1 MLKQNIFSL
10 LGYPLI
16 EPIEG
21 GNTHSVIRCSFV
33 VQRRQGWETAELP
46 ASLQSMPVVHLQGEE
61 GCLRLPYS
69 LLDPFPVLPL
79 LEFVVDLLKSSIV
92 AESGGEM

>member
-1 MLKQNIFSL
+1 MV
-10 LGYPLI
+10 
-16 EPIEG
+16 
-21 GNTHSVIRCSFV
+21 THFLSSDAALWCRGD
-33 VQRRQGWETAELP
+33 QGWETAELP
-46 ASLQSMPVVHLQGEE
+46 ASLQSMPVVHLRGEE

-92 AESGGEM
+92 AVSGGEM